1 MAKDMT
7 IDLRREAKDF
17 RKWIQQKVSVA
28 GKAMA
33 AKKSS
38 KPIGAI
44 VALYCYVQDG
54 WIALDFNGDQEFQ
67 FDGDVSKAAWRDL
80 FKRPTW
86 QEFGESEGTI
96 SMTFIEAD
104 GTESSM
110 SADEMTDDFL
120 SAHFGQMIADVLT
133 AAWHDNE
140 FSSLAIRPGCILS
153 VNDFNGNW
161 SWEAQEISGKLT
173 EKEFL

>member
-17 RKWIQQKVSVA
+17 RKWIQQKVSAV
-28 GKAMA
+28 GKALA
-33 AKKSS
+33 AKKPSR
-38 KPIGAI
+38 PIGAI

-54 WIALDFNGDQEFQ
+54 WIALDFNTDKEFE

-80 FKRPTW
+80 FKRPAW
-86 QEFGESEGTI
+86 QEFAESEGSA

-104 GTESSM
+104 GTKSSM
-110 SADEMTDDFL
+110 AAAKLTDEFL

-133 AAWHDNE
+133 AAWYDDV
-140 FSSLAIRPGCILS
+140 FSSLAPRSGCILS

-161 SWEAQEISGKLT
+161 GWEAREVSGKLSA
-173 EKEFL
+173 K